1 MKKDSKNFKIELG
14 GKETIDVTFRDSDGA
29 ITAHLT
35 AEEAVA
41 LGSYLISRGG
51 LMRQP

>member
-14 GKETIDVTFRDSDGA
+14 GKDTIDVTFRDSDGA

-35 AEEAVA
+35 KQEAIA
-41 LGSYLISRGG
+41 LGNYLLFNAKKLNG
-51 LMRQP
+51 